1 MARDL
6 SKFLAAEKALWSKYG
21 ITPTERRVKLRGG
34 NEVRIQQVGDGPPL
48 VFIHGVVVAG
58 SSWVLLADA
67 LKNDFS
73 CLLVDR
79 PGCGLSD
86 PIPGG
91 PTQTSDG
98 FKQSADELT
107 VDVLDGLGLETAPVA
122 CTSMGGFFGLRA
134 AIANPDRISKVVSYS
149 WAMGSPMAN
158 VPMMMRL
165 GSPRPMK
172 ALMIRIPI
180 GAPAI
185 KLMFKQVGMKRAI
198 ETGTF
203 DDDMIAWSIAV
214 MKHTETLRSETLN
227 NPFIS
232 LRGLNPE
239 VLLTDEELA
248 RLRSPV
254 LLLWGEE
261 DTNAGEPEAK
271 AFAARLPDA
280 TLEIVR
286 EAGHAPWIDQLNF
299 CADRTRSF
307 MAA

>member
-261 DTNAGEPEAK
+261 DTNAGELEAK

>member
-48 VFIHGVVVAG
+48 VFIHGAVVAG

-91 PTQTSDG
+91 PVQTSDE

-122 CTSMGGFFGLRA
+122 CTSMGAFFGLRA
-134 AIANPDRISKVVSYS
+134 AIANPDRITKVVSYS

-172 ALMIRIPI
+172 ALMIRMPI
-180 GAPAI
+180 GTPAI
-185 KLMFKQVGMKRAI
+185 KLMFKQVGLKRAI
-198 ETGTF
+198 ENGTF

-214 MKHTETLRSETLN
+214 MKHTETFRSEILN

-286 EAGHAPWIDQLNF
+286 EAGHAPWIDELAF

-307 MAA
+307 LAA

>member
-1 MARDL
+1 
-6 SKFLAAEKALWSKYG
+6 
-21 ITPTERRVKLRGG
+21 
-34 NEVRIQQVGDGPPL
+34 
-48 VFIHGVVVAG
+48 
-58 SSWVLLADA
+58 
-67 LKNDFS
+67 
-73 CLLVDR
+73 
-79 PGCGLSD
+79 
-86 PIPGG
+86 
-91 PTQTSDG
+91 
-98 FKQSADELT
+98 
-107 VDVLDGLGLETAPVA
+107 
-122 CTSMGGFFGLRA
+122 MGGFFGLRA

-203 DDDMIAWSIAV
+203 DDEMIAWSIAV

-261 DTNAGEPEAK
+261 DTNAGEREAK

-280 TLEIVR
+280 TLEFVR

>member
-48 VFIHGVVVAG
+48 VFIHGAVVAG

-67 LKNDFS
+67 LRNDFS

-91 PTQTSDG
+91 PVQTSDE

-122 CTSMGGFFGLRA
+122 CTSMGAFFGLRA
-134 AIANPDRISKVVSYS
+134 AIANPDRITKVVSYS

-172 ALMIRIPI
+172 AVMIRMPI

-185 KLMFKQVGMKRAI
+185 KMMFKQVGLKRAI
-198 ETGTF
+198 ENGTF

-214 MKHTETLRSETLN
+214 MKHTETFRSEMLN

-286 EAGHAPWIDQLNF
+286 EAGHAPWIDELAF

-307 MAA
+307 LAA

>member
-48 VFIHGVVVAG
+48 VFIHGVCVAG
-58 SSWVLLADA
+58 SSWVMLADA

-134 AIANPDRISKVVSYS
+134 AIANPDRITKVVSYS
-149 WAMGSPMAN
+149 WVMGSPMTN

-165 GSPRPMK
+165 GSQRPMK
-172 ALMIRIPI
+172 ALMIRMPI

-185 KLMFKQVGMKRAI
+185 KLM
-198 ETGTF
+198 
-203 DDDMIAWSIAV
+203 
-214 MKHTETLRSETLN
+214 L
-227 NPFIS
+227 S
-232 LRGLNPE
+232 L
-239 VLLTDEELA
+239 
-248 RLRSPV
+248 
-254 LLLWGEE
+254 
-261 DTNAGEPEAK
+261 
-271 AFAARLPDA
+271 
-280 TLEIVR
+280 I
-286 EAGHAPWIDQLNF
+286 HI
-299 CADRTRSF
+299 
-307 MAA
+307 

>member
-1 MARDL
+1 MRLFAWTGALVNHSLMIHPDYMAP
-6 SKFLAAEKALWSKYG
+6 A
-21 ITPTERRVKLRGG
+21 T
-34 NEVRIQQVGDGPPL
+34 
-48 VFIHGVVVAG
+48 
-58 SSWVLLADA
+58 LADA

-91 PTQTSDG
+91 PTQTSDE

-134 AIANPDRISKVVSYS
+134 AIANPDRITRVVSYS

-158 VPMMMRL
+158 VPMMFRL
-165 GSPRPMK
+165 GSLRPMK
-172 ALMIRIPI
+172 ALMIRMPI
-180 GAPAI
+180 GIPAI
-185 KLMFKQVGMKRAI
+185 KMMFKQVGMKRAI

-214 MKHTETLRSETLN
+214 MKHTETFRSETLN
-227 NPFIS
+227 NPFVS

-248 RLRSPV
+248 RLQSPV

-261 DTNAGEPEAK
+261 DTNAGEPEAE

-286 EAGHAPWIDQLNF
+286 EAGHTPWIDELDF
-299 CADRTRSF
+299 CAAKTRAFLST
-307 MAA
+307 

>member
-1 MARDL
+1 MRDL

-21 ITPTERRVKLRGG
+21 ITPTERRVQLRAG
-34 NEVRIQQVGDGPPL
+34 NEVRVQQVGEGPPL
-48 VFIHGVVVAG
+48 LFIHGVGVAG

-91 PTQTSDG
+91 PTQTSDE
-98 FKQSADELT
+98 FKQSADELI
-107 VDVLDGLGLETAPVA
+107 VDVLDGLGLDTAPVA

-134 AIANPDRISKVVSYS
+134 AIANPDRITRVVSYS

-158 VPMMMRL
+158 VPMMFRV
-165 GSPRPMK
+165 GSLRPMK
-172 ALMIRIPI
+172 ALMIRMPI

-185 KLMFKQVGMKRAI
+185 KMMFKQVGMKRAI
-198 ETGTF
+198 ETGAF

-214 MKHTETLRSETLN
+214 MKHTETFRSETLN
-227 NPFIS
+227 NPFVS

-248 RLRSPV
+248 LLQSPV

-261 DTNAGEPEAK
+261 DTNAGEPEAE

-286 EAGHAPWIDQLNF
+286 EAGHTPWIDELGF
-299 CADRTRSF
+299 CAAKTRTFLST
-307 MAA
+307 